1 MKNRRG
7 LVSADEASYRQ
18 VFDVSLLGEE
28 FFAAY
33 YFELRQGSA
42 AISRLSHTARI
53 GTSGSC
59 LNRSQ
64 NHPRICRAPAR
75 SVARKKLH
83 RAKARHPSFVFQILR
98 AGRHIERKSRASRA
112 DAEAPEA
119 HSIRTLCRGNER
131 ILEPGRG
138 DEIRIRLKRC
148 APESPQQGRTETAAR
163 QRRRRRNTHQ
173 T

>member
-7 LVSADEASYRQ
+7 LVSADEASYRE

-33 YFELRQGSA
+33 HFELRQRSA
-42 AISRLSHTARI
+42 AISRLSHAARI
-53 GTSGSC
+53 GTSGSG

-64 NHPRICRAPAR
+64 THPRICRASAQ
-75 SVARKKLH
+75 SIARKKLD
-83 RAKARHPSFVFQILR
+83 RAKARHASFVFQILR

-131 ILEPGRG
+131 LPQPSRRN
-138 DEIRIRLKRC
+138 EIRIRPEGC
-148 APESPQQGRTETAAR
+148 APKSSQQGRTETSAG
-163 QRRRRRNTHQ
+163 QRRRTRNTHQ

>member
-1 MKNRRG
+1 MKNRWG

-33 YFELRQGSA
+33 HFELRQRSA

-53 GTSGSC
+53 GTSGPC
-59 LNRSQ
+59 FNRSQ
-64 NHPRICRAPAR
+64 NHPRICRASAR

-83 RAKARHPSFVFQILR
+83 RAKARHASFVFQILR

-112 DAEAPEA
+112 NAEAPQA

-131 ILEPGRG
+131 ISQPTRG
-138 DEIRIRLKRC
+138 DE
-148 APESPQQGRTETAAR
+148 GRFRR
-163 QRRRRRNTHQ
+163 QT
-173 T
+173 

>member
-7 LVSADEASYRQ
+7 LVSADEASHRQ
-18 VFDVSLLGEE
+18 VSGISLLGEE

-33 YFELRQGSA
+33 HFELRQGPA

-59 LNRSQ
+59 FNRSQ
-64 NHPRICRAPAR
+64 THPRICRASAR
-75 SVARKKLH
+75 SVTRKKLH
-83 RAKARHPSFVFQILR
+83 RAKARHASFVFQILC
-98 AGRHIERKSRASRA
+98 AGRHAERESRASRA
-112 DAEAPEA
+112 DAETPEA
-119 HSIRTLCRGNER
+119 HSVRTLCRGNER
-131 ILEPGRG
+131 LPEPARW
-138 DEIRIRLKRC
+138 DEIRLRFKGC
-148 APESPQQGRTETAAR
+148 APKSLQQGRTETPAR